1 MTDRLVHLAATARH
15 MPMSE
20 RDLVHEAQ
28 VRAMQ
33 RGLRGLAARGI
44 SGRPTG
50 FRPKYST
57 TAVGVGGTVGPRIML
72 RKSRLDNV

>member
-15 MPMSE
+15 MPMTE
-20 RDLVHEAQ
+20 RDSVHEAE

-50 FRPKYST
+50 FR
-57 TAVGVGGTVGPRIML
+57 VGPRIML